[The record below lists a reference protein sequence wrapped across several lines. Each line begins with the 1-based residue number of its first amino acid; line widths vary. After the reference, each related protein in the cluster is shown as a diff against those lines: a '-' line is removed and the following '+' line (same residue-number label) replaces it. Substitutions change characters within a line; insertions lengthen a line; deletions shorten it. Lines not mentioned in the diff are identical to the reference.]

1 MSDSLLIISRYI
13 SSHWPM
19 ILFYA
24 VFSVAM
30 PIFAAWL
37 TIRFGPNRKEVS
49 RLSAVIAKMAEE
61 QDKQR
66 RVSQFRCEVS
76 FDDLRT
82 DGSRATFT
90 SITPFKLLKL
100 EMRNTNGTPLGKV
113 SWQDDGAKTSHSVVI
128 PITAITP
135 VWNSRPGGNPDAVLG
150 YMAQVDDAVL
160 SFTRPVFLSAE
171 MFQKP
176 GDSTYYNYIRVS

>member
-1 MSDSLLIISRYI
+1 LSWHTISGYLAA
-13 SSHWPM
+13 HWQT

-24 VFSVAM
+24 GFSIAM
-30 PIFAAWL
+30 PIFVAWL

-49 RLSAVIAKMAEE
+49 RLRAVVDKMAEE
-61 QDKQR
+61 QEKQR

-82 DGSRATFT
+82 DGSRARFT
-90 SITPFKLLKL
+90 SSTPFRLLKV

-113 SWQDDGAKTSHSVVI
+113 PWQGNGAHTSHSVGI
-128 PITAITP
+128 PITAITA
-135 VWNSRPGGNPDAVLG
+135 VWNARPGGNPDAVLG
-150 YMAQVDDAVL
+150 YTVQVEESVL
-160 SFTRPVFLSAE
+160 PLTRPVLLNTE
-171 MFQKP
+171 IFQKP